1 MNDDGGA
8 LREVLSAKFDEL
20 QAAPEAA
27 PEPAAVVETPAA
39 APAEAA
45 PAEVVTETAT
55 EAAQRA
61 RDEAGKFVKENKS
74 AKATKKPP
82 TSAPAEAKPETPP
95 PAIEGEGAAAETP
108 PPAAAAPVTTEAPKL
123 AAPQSW
129 KPHAR
134 EKWAALPPE
143 VQEEAVRIDKEVQR
157 VMRETAETR
166 KFASSVQSTLAPF
179 EGLAR
184 ANGMDSVKYAGSV
197 MQTAAALHMGTPA
210 QKASIVAQ
218 LIGTYGIDVDAVNA
232 VMQGQAPAQAS
243 QPAQQPQNVQ
253 AEVQRYFEQM
263 QTQQLTNT
271 AQQAIDKAKGECEFW
286 NDIGQGKIVT
296 MAAQLI
302 TMEPD
307 LAPDVALKNS
317 YEILSARTPSV
328 SAVLKQRQ
336 EAEAAK
342 ARIASTQQARAAAGS
357 IRSTPA
363 AGADAK
369 PVGLRAVLED
379 RAAKLGIR

>member
-20 QAAPEAA
+20 QSAPEPA
-27 PEPAAVVETPAA
+27 PEPAAVVETPAE
-39 APAEAA
+39 APVAEAA
-45 PAEVVTETAT
+45 PAEPTPEPTAA
-55 EAAQRA
+55 ERA
-61 RDEAGKFVKENKS
+61 RDEEGKFTKAPKASKAPKKS
-74 AKATKKPP
+74 STAAP
-82 TSAPAEAKPETPP
+82 SAAKPEPTP
-95 PAIEGEGAAAETP
+95 PAIEDQGAAAEVTS
-108 PPAAAAPVTTEAPKL
+108 PPAAAPAVPEPPKL

-134 EKWAALPPE
+134 EKWASLPPE
-143 VQEEAVRIDKEVQR
+143 VQEEAVRVDREVQR
-157 VMRETAETR
+157 VMRETAEVR
-166 KFASSVQSTLAPF
+166 KFAQVAQSTLAPF

-197 MQTAAALHMGTPA
+197 MQTAAALHMGTPQ

-232 VMQGQAPAQAS
+232 VMQGQAPAQTA
-243 QPAQQPQNVQ
+243 PPVQQPQNLQ

-263 QTQQLTNT
+263 QSQQLTAT
-271 AQQAIDKAKGECEFW
+271 AQAAIDKAKGECEFW

-317 YEILSARTPSV
+317 YDILSARTPSV